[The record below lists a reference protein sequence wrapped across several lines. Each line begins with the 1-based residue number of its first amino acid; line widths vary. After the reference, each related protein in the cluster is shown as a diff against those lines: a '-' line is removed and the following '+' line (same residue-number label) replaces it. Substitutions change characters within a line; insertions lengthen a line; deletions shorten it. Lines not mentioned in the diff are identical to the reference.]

1 MTEPYSDARNQ
12 GTSERVDAVFER
24 SQEQLTKISV
34 NVALA
39 FADAQPWLRGT
50 VQTLLTE
57 ADRHPELTE
66 AERIASV
73 GDILADR
80 FYSDASYNEHTR
92 K

>member
-1 MTEPYSDARNQ
+1 MNP
-12 GTSERVDAVFER
+12 ERVDAVFER
-24 SQEQLTKISV
+24 TQELLTKISV

-50 VQTLLTE
+50 VQTLLAE
-57 ADRHPELTE
+57 ADKHTEFSE
-66 AERIASV
+66 AERITSV

-80 FYSDASYNEHTR
+80 FYSEASYSEHLR